1 MRLFR
6 QIVRTALAAAA
17 ATVVC
22 GLFGGAEAG
31 AAVVEKTPLLSPSFD
46 GTVWAVAYSSDGG
59 TVYVGGSFGK
69 AIVNGKSITRS
80 RLAAIN
86 THTGALLDWA
96 PAADSTVRALAVNG
110 NSVYA
115 AGDFTKVAGAKRDS
129 LAELDATTGAVNAF
143 NHAVSG
149 SPVTLGVGGGR
160 LYVGGKF
167 TTIDT
172 AKRTNLAA
180 FSLTTGEL
188 DAGWAPTTDDRVEA
202 LAVTSSRVY
211 LGGSFH
217 KTNGVSNALRLTAVD
232 AEDGKLDKNFMP
244 RPSAIVLAVAVGPD
258 GIYAGMGG
266 QGGRAVAYTPAGKV
280 QWTRVFDGDVQA
292 LTVLDGVAYVGG
304 HYDKACTTSNN
315 GSQGACTD
323 GSVSRVKLAA
333 IDARG
338 KLLDWAPQGNGV
350 AGVRA
355 MAANPALDQVV
366 AGGEFT
372 TIGGVTQKRI
382 ALFG

>member
-1 MRLFR
+1 M
-6 QIVRTALAAAA
+6 VRTVLVAAA
-17 ATVVC
+17 ATTVC
-22 GLFGGAEAG
+22 GLFGGASAS
-31 AAVVEKTPLLSPSFD
+31 ASVVEKTPLLSPSFD
-46 GTVWAVAYSSDGG
+46 GTVWAVAYSTDGS

-69 AIVNGKSITRS
+69 AIVNGKSVARS

-86 THTGALLDWA
+86 AHTGALLDWA
-96 PAADSTVRALAVNG
+96 PAADGTVRALAVHG
-110 NSVYA
+110 DSVYA
-115 AGDFTKVAGAKRDS
+115 AGDFSTVGGAKRDS
-129 LAELDATTGAVNAF
+129 LARLDATTGAVAAF

-167 TTIDT
+167 TAVDT

-180 FSLTTGEL
+180 FSLATGEL
-188 DAGWAPTTDDRVEA
+188 DAAWTPTTDDRVEA
-202 LAVTSSRVY
+202 LAVAAGKVY

-217 KTNGVSNALRLTAVD
+217 KTNGVSNTLRLTAVD
-232 AEDGKLDKNFMP
+232 AVDGRLDKTFLP

-258 GIYAGMGG
+258 GIYVGMGG
-266 QGGRAVAYTPAGKV
+266 TGGRAVAYSPTGKAL
-280 QWTRVFDGDVQA
+280 WTRVFDGDVQA
-292 LTVLDGVAYVGG
+292 VAVLDGVAYVGG
-304 HYDKACTTSNN
+304 HYDKACTTNNN

-333 IDARG
+333 IDGHG

-355 MAANPALDQVV
+355 MAANPAIGQIV

-382 ALFG
+382 ALFS